1 MDTAANP
8 IFIASMI
15 LFITNVLL
23 LLVIIAPIMF
33 QIFQILRRFNN
44 LLDKLDKIMTECDK
58 KSREA
63 LNLVANTAVMRKVRS
78 SIFAKFNKEP
88 KEKGE

>member
-1 MDTAANP
+1 MDTSANP
-8 IFIASMI
+8 IFIASLI

-44 LLDKLDKIMTECDK
+44 LLDKFDKITVQWDK
-58 KSREA
+58 KGREV
-63 LNLVANTAVMRKVRS
+63 LNLVGNTALMRKIKNTIS
-78 SIFAKFNKEP
+78 SRINKES